1 MKNLFLMNTNKKI
14 VYFFI
19 DNYSISF
26 VKSEIQNLS
35 NAFDKVIVITTKN
48 YGVIELKN
56 VEIQIISFSNY
67 SSSNV
72 FFSNLFVFTK
82 LILSELFSNLTYFK
96 YPSIIKNISSDL
108 LQTLY
113 LKDIVREKIANLNY
127 QPVFYSF
134 WFNKWATLL
143 SILSKENIIDHY
155 ISRTHGT
162 DLFEERVPYTGKI
175 PFREFQLKYVSR
187 VFSVSKIGENYLKN
201 KYAIYQDKI
210 HTSYLGTKFY
220 GINTI
225 KNNEVFTIV
234 SCARV
239 RNIKRIH
246 LLADLIKQVD
256 FPIKWIHIGSENLKS
271 TDITVDLYLKCKE
284 EIKLKNN
291 IEFIATGDLTN
302 EEVLKM
308 YATIP
313 INLFVS
319 VSETEGLPVSMM
331 EAISF
336 GIPIFSSNVGGCQEI
351 VTHETGMLIE
361 KDFEKYKFIEM
372 LSKFKSS
379 NMNSEQFREGV
390 MNFWKKK
397 FDNSIN
403 FGTFLK
409 CNKLN

>member
-1 MKNLFLMNTNKKI
+1 
-14 VYFFI
+14 
-19 DNYSISF
+19 
-26 VKSEIQNLS
+26 
-35 NAFDKVIVITTKN
+35 
-48 YGVIELKN
+48 
-56 VEIQIISFSNY
+56 
-67 SSSNV
+67 
-72 FFSNLFVFTK
+72 
-82 LILSELFSNLTYFK
+82 
-96 YPSIIKNISSDL
+96 
-108 LQTLY
+108 
-113 LKDIVREKIANLNY
+113 
-127 QPVFYSF
+127 
-134 WFNKWATLL
+134 
-143 SILSKENIIDHY
+143 
-155 ISRTHGT
+155 
-162 DLFEERVPYTGKI
+162 
-175 PFREFQLKYVSR
+175 
-187 VFSVSKIGENYLKN
+187 
-201 KYAIYQDKI
+201 
-210 HTSYLGTKFY
+210 
-220 GINTI
+220 
-225 KNNEVFTIV
+225 
-234 SCARV
+234 
-239 RNIKRIH
+239 
-246 LLADLIKQVD
+246 
-256 FPIKWIHIGSENLKS
+256 
-271 TDITVDLYLKCKE
+271 LYLKCKE